1 MGQRMIGFSGV
12 MGRKLVGGMWALY
25 SITGEYVIVQG
36 ELESK
41 GRQTYQ

>member
-1 MGQRMIGFSGV
+1 MGQRMIGFGGV

-25 SITGEYVIVQG
+25 SVTGEHVIVQG

-41 GRQTYQ
+41 GCQAYQ